1 MEQEY
6 FRSGYCRCI
15 DSSRTVEII
24 VEDGAVTETDCL
36 YPHCIH
42 RSSCPIAKEIDAL
55 AKE

>member
-24 VEDGAVTETDCL
+24 VEDGTVTETDCL

-42 RSSCPIAKEIDAL
+42 RSSCPIAKEINEL
-55 AKE
+55 ASE